1 MNVKDFLNTV
11 CQEIKYKPV
20 RNEIAE
26 ELKAHIQDI
35 KDDYIQR
42 GTTEQ
47 QAEEK
52 AVLQMGNAEEIGK
65 KLNKIH
71 RPKLDW
77 KLLILLVILI
87 GFSILV
93 AVLKQPIMNDYYI
106 GKTLLY
112 MIIGIAIGAQIYF
125 FDYKKIKKYSNV
137 IYIFATII
145 MILPLLFRGMIN
157 GVAHLRIFNIAI
169 YTPTIALPLYLISF
183 IGYIV
188 NHNKNNNFN
197 INVLNRKLKINKDS
211 IKIGIL
217 SIISLFL
224 MIAVPTFA
232 NAVILAI
239 SYIIIITAKFI
250 QEKNIKKLIIMY
262 GSIFIIGVLAIICI
276 MASPHSFKRILVSF
290 NPELDPTGSGW
301 VGMLQKEVLDNTK
314 LIGEAEIEIL
324 SDKDN
329 YVINTETEYTFIYL
343 LGKTGI
349 LVTSLLV
356 LTIILMSIKLIIN
369 AKNINEQYGK
379 FLIIGLSTLFIL
391 QSFANVLMN
400 LNMWIQSNVNL
411 PFISYGGVNFIINT
425 INIAIILSIYRRKD
439 IYQYEIKNKVKIN
452 EN

>member
-1 MNVKDFLNTV
+1 MNVKEFLNTV

-20 RNEIAE
+20 RDGIAE

-35 KDDYIQR
+35 KEDYIDK
-42 GTTEQ
+42 GIEEQ
-47 QAEEK
+47 QAERK

-65 KLNKIH
+65 RLNKIH

-87 GFSILV
+87 GFGILV
-93 AVLKQPIMNDYYI
+93 AVLKQPIMSDYYI

-112 MIIGIAIGAQIYF
+112 MIIGIAIGIGMYF

-157 GVAHLRIFNIAI
+157 GIAHLRILNIAI
-169 YTPTIALPLYLISF
+169 YTPTITLPLYLISF
-183 IGYIV
+183 IGFIV
-188 NHNKNNNFN
+188 NYNKDNNFN
-197 INVLNRKLKINKDS
+197 INILNRELKINKDF
-211 IKIGIL
+211 IKIAIL
-217 SIISLFL
+217 SILSLFF
-224 MIAVPTFA
+224 MITVPSLA
-232 NAVILAI
+232 NATILAV
-239 SYIIIITAKFI
+239 SYTIILTTKFI
-250 QEKNIKKLIIMY
+250 QENNIKKLIIMY
-262 GSIFIIGVLAIICI
+262 GSIFIISALAIICI

-314 LIGEAEIEIL
+314 FIGEAETEIL

-329 YVINTETEYTFIYL
+329 YVINTESEYTFIYL

-349 LVTSLLV
+349 LVTSVLV

-369 AKNINEQYGK
+369 AKNINEKYGK

-400 LNMWIQSNVNL
+400 VNMWIQSNVNL
-411 PFISYGGVNFIINT
+411 PFISYGGVSFIINT
-425 INIAIILSIYRRKD
+425 INIAIILSVYKRKD
-439 IYQYEIKNKVKIN
+439 IYQYEEKELLNN
-452 EN
+452 

>member
-20 RNEIAE
+20 RDGIAE

-35 KDDYIQR
+35 KEDYIDK
-42 GTTEQ
+42 GIEEQ

-65 KLNKIH
+65 RLNKIH
-71 RPKLDW
+71 SPKLDW

-87 GFSILV
+87 GFGILV

-112 MIIGIAIGAQIYF
+112 IIIGIAIGIGIYF

-137 IYIFATII
+137 IYIFAIII

-157 GVAHLRIFNIAI
+157 GVAYLKILNIAI
-169 YTPTIALPLYLISF
+169 YTPTLTLPLYLISF
-183 IGYIV
+183 IGFIV
-188 NHNKNNNFN
+188 NYNKDNNFN
-197 INVLNRKLKINKDS
+197 INILNRELKINKDF
-211 IKIGIL
+211 IKIAIL
-217 SIISLFL
+217 SILSLFF
-224 MIAVPTFA
+224 MITVPTLA
-232 NAVILAI
+232 NATILAV
-239 SYIIIITAKFI
+239 SYIIILTTKFI
-250 QEKNIKKLIIMY
+250 QENNIKKLIIMY
-262 GSIFIIGVLAIICI
+262 GSIFIISALAIICI

-314 LIGEAEIEIL
+314 FIGEAETEIL

-329 YVINTETEYTFIYL
+329 YVINTESEYTFIYL

-349 LVTSLLV
+349 LVTSVLV

-369 AKNINEQYGK
+369 AKNINEKYGK

-400 LNMWIQSNVNL
+400 VNMWIQSNVNL
-411 PFISYGGVNFIINT
+411 PFISYGGVSFIINT
-425 INIAIILSIYRRKD
+425 INIAIILSVYKRKD
-439 IYQYEIKNKVKIN
+439 IYQYEEKELLNN
-452 EN
+452 

>member
-1 MNVKDFLNTV
+1 MNVKEFLNAV

-20 RNEIAE
+20 RNGIEE

-35 KDDYIQR
+35 KEDYIDK
-42 GTTEQ
+42 GIEEQ

-77 KLLILLVILI
+77 KLLILLTILI
-87 GFSILV
+87 GFGILV

-112 MIIGIAIGAQIYF
+112 MIIGIAIGVGIYF
-125 FDYKKIKKYSNV
+125 FDYKKIKKYSNA

-145 MILPLLFRGMIN
+145 MILPLLFKGMIN
-157 GVAHLRIFNIAI
+157 GVAHLKIFNMAI
-169 YTPTIALPLYLISF
+169 YTPTITLPLYLISF

-188 NHNKNNNFN
+188 NYNKNNNFE
-197 INVLNRKLKINKDS
+197 INVLKKELKINKDF
-211 IKIGIL
+211 IKIAIL
-217 SIISLFL
+217 SILSLFF
-224 MIAVPTFA
+224 MIEVPTFA
-232 NAVILAI
+232 NTVILAI
-239 SYIIIITAKFI
+239 SYIIILTIKFI
-250 QEKNIKKLIIMY
+250 QENDKKKLIIMY
-262 GSIFIIGVLAIICI
+262 GSIFIIGVFAVICI

-290 NPELDPTGSGW
+290 NPELDPSGYGW

-314 LIGEAEIEIL
+314 LIGEAETEIL

-329 YVINTETEYTFIYL
+329 YLINTESEYTFIYL

-349 LVTSLLV
+349 LVTGVLV
-356 LTIILMSIKLIIN
+356 ITIILMSIKLILN

-379 FLIIGLSTLFIL
+379 LLIIGLSALFIL

-411 PFISYGGVNFIINT
+411 PFVTYGGISFIINA
-425 INIAIILSIYRRKD
+425 INIAIILSVYKRKD
-439 IYQYEIKNKVKIN
+439 IYQYEEKEKVN
-452 EN
+452 N

>member
-20 RNEIAE
+20 RDGIAE
-26 ELKAHIQDI
+26 ELKEHIQDI
-35 KDDYIQR
+35 KEDYIDK
-42 GTTEQ
+42 GIEEQ

-65 KLNKIH
+65 RLNKIH

-77 KLLILLVILI
+77 KLLILLVVLI
-87 GFSILV
+87 GFGILV
-93 AVLKQPIMNDYYI
+93 AVLKQPIMNDNYI

-112 MIIGIAIGAQIYF
+112 MIIGIAIGIGIYF

-169 YTPTIALPLYLISF
+169 YTPTITLPLYLISF
-183 IGYIV
+183 IGYII
-188 NHNKNNNFN
+188 NYNKDYNFD
-197 INVLNRKLKINKDS
+197 INVLNIELKINKDS
-211 IKIGIL
+211 IKIAIL
-217 SIISLFL
+217 SILSLFF
-224 MIAVPTFA
+224 MIVVPSLA
-232 NAVILAI
+232 NATILAI
-239 SYIIIITAKFI
+239 SYIIIFTIKYI
-250 QEKNIKKLIIMY
+250 QEKNKKKLIIMY
-262 GSIFIIGVLAIICI
+262 GSIFIIGVFAVICI
-276 MASPHSFKRILVSF
+276 MTSPHSFKRILVSF

-314 LIGEAEIEIL
+314 LIGEAETEIL

-329 YVINTETEYTFIYL
+329 YVINVESEYTFIYL

-349 LVTSLLV
+349 LVTSVLV
-356 LTIILMSIKLIIN
+356 LTIILMSIKLIKN
-369 AKNINEQYGK
+369 AKNINEEYGK

-400 LNMWIQSNVNL
+400 VNMWIQSNVNL
-411 PFISYGGVNFIINT
+411 PFISYGGVSFIINI
-425 INIAIILSIYRRKD
+425 INIAIILSVYKRKD
-439 IYQYEIKNKVKIN
+439 IYQYEEKELLNN
-452 EN
+452 

>member
-20 RNEIAE
+20 RDGIAE

-35 KDDYIQR
+35 KEDYIDK
-42 GTTEQ
+42 GIDEQ
-47 QAEEK
+47 QAEEN
-52 AVLQMGNAEEIGK
+52 AVLQMGSAEEIGK
-65 KLNKIH
+65 RLNKIH

-87 GFSILV
+87 GFGILV

-112 MIIGIAIGAQIYF
+112 IIIGIAIGIGIYF

-157 GVAHLRIFNIAI
+157 GVAYLKILNIAI
-169 YTPTIALPLYLISF
+169 YTPTITLPLYLISF
-183 IGYIV
+183 IGFIV
-188 NHNKNNNFN
+188 NYNKDNNFN
-197 INVLNRKLKINKDS
+197 INILNRELKINKDF
-211 IKIGIL
+211 IKIAIL
-217 SIISLFL
+217 SILSLFF
-224 MIAVPTFA
+224 MITVPSLA
-232 NAVILAI
+232 NATILAV
-239 SYIIIITAKFI
+239 SYTIILTTKFI
-250 QEKNIKKLIIMY
+250 QENNIKKLIIMY
-262 GSIFIIGVLAIICI
+262 GSIFIISALAIICI

-314 LIGEAEIEIL
+314 FIGEAETEIL

-329 YVINTETEYTFIYL
+329 YVINTESEYTFIYL

-349 LVTSLLV
+349 LVTSVLV

-369 AKNINEQYGK
+369 AKNINEKYGK

-400 LNMWIQSNVNL
+400 VNMWIQSNVNL
-411 PFISYGGVNFIINT
+411 PFISYGGVSFIINT
-425 INIAIILSIYRRKD
+425 INIAIILSVYKRKD
-439 IYQYEIKNKVKIN
+439 IYQYEEKELLNN
-452 EN
+452 

>member
-20 RNEIAE
+20 RNGITE

-35 KDDYIQR
+35 KEDYIDK
-42 GTTEQ
+42 GIEEQ

-65 KLNKIH
+65 RLNKIH
-71 RPKLDW
+71 SPKLDW

-87 GFSILV
+87 GFGILV
-93 AVLKQPIMNDYYI
+93 AFLKQPIMNDYYI

-112 MIIGIAIGAQIYF
+112 MIIGIAIGIGIYF

-137 IYIFATII
+137 LYIVATII
-145 MILPLLFRGMIN
+145 MILAMSSLGIIVN
-157 GVAHLRIFNIAI
+157 GIAYLKVFNIGI
-169 YTPTIALPLYLISF
+169 STPTITVPLYLISF
-183 IGYIV
+183 IGFIIDY
-188 NHNKNNNFN
+188 NKNNNFN
-197 INVLNRKLKINKDS
+197 IKVLNKKLKINKNS
-211 IKIGIL
+211 IKITIL
-217 SIISLFL
+217 SILSLFF
-224 MIAVPTFA
+224 MIAVPSLA
-232 NAVILAI
+232 NATILAV
-239 SYIIIITAKFI
+239 SYIIILTTKFI
-250 QEKNIKKLIIMY
+250 QEKNIKNLIIMY
-262 GSIFIIGVLAIICI
+262 GSIFIISALTIICI

-314 LIGEAEIEIL
+314 FIGEAETEIL

-329 YVINTETEYTFIYL
+329 YVINTESEYTFIYL

-349 LVTSLLV
+349 LVTSVLV

-369 AKNINEQYGK
+369 AKNINEKYGK

-400 LNMWIQSNVNL
+400 VNMWIQSNVNL
-411 PFISYGGVNFIINT
+411 PFISYGGVSFIINT
-425 INIAIILSIYRRKD
+425 INIAIILSVYKRKD
-439 IYQYEIKNKVKIN
+439 IYQYEKKNY
-452 EN
+452 

>member
-1 MNVKDFLNTV
+1 MNVKEFLNTV

-20 RNEIAE
+20 RDGITE

-35 KDDYIQR
+35 KEDYIDK
-42 GTTEQ
+42 GIEEQ
-47 QAEEK
+47 QAERR

-65 KLNKIH
+65 RLNKIH

-87 GFSILV
+87 GFGILV
-93 AVLKQPIMNDYYI
+93 AVLKQPIMSDYYI

-112 MIIGIAIGAQIYF
+112 MIIGIAIGIGMYF

-157 GVAHLRIFNIAI
+157 GIAHLRILNIAI
-169 YTPTIALPLYLISF
+169 YTPTITLPLYLISF
-183 IGYIV
+183 IGFIV
-188 NHNKNNNFN
+188 NYNKDNNFN
-197 INVLNRKLKINKDS
+197 INILNRELKINKDF
-211 IKIGIL
+211 IKIAIL
-217 SIISLFL
+217 SILSLFF
-224 MIAVPTFA
+224 MITVPSLA
-232 NAVILAI
+232 NATILAV
-239 SYIIIITAKFI
+239 SYTIILTTKFI
-250 QEKNIKKLIIMY
+250 QENNIKKLIIMY
-262 GSIFIIGVLAIICI
+262 GSIFIISALTIICI

-314 LIGEAEIEIL
+314 FIGEAETEIL

-329 YVINTETEYTFIYL
+329 YVINTESEYTFIYL

-349 LVTSLLV
+349 LVTSVLV

-369 AKNINEQYGK
+369 AKNINEKYGK

-400 LNMWIQSNVNL
+400 VNMWIQSNVNL
-411 PFISYGGVNFIINT
+411 PFISYGGVSFIINT
-425 INIAIILSIYRRKD
+425 INIAIILSVYKRKD
-439 IYQYEIKNKVKIN
+439 IYQYEEKELLNN
-452 EN
+452 

>member
-20 RNEIAE
+20 RDGIAE

-35 KDDYIQR
+35 KEDYIDK
-42 GTTEQ
+42 GIDEQ
-47 QAEEK
+47 QAEEN
-52 AVLQMGNAEEIGK
+52 AVLQMGSAEEIGK
-65 KLNKIH
+65 RLNKIH

-87 GFSILV
+87 GFGILV

-112 MIIGIAIGAQIYF
+112 IIIGIAIGIGIYF

-145 MILPLLFRGMIN
+145 MILPLLFRGIIN
-157 GVAHLRIFNIAI
+157 GVAYLKILNIAI
-169 YTPTIALPLYLISF
+169 YTPTITLPLYLISF
-183 IGYIV
+183 IGFIV
-188 NHNKNNNFN
+188 NYNKDNNFN
-197 INVLNRKLKINKDS
+197 INILNRELKINKDF
-211 IKIGIL
+211 IKIAIL
-217 SIISLFL
+217 SILSLFF
-224 MIAVPTFA
+224 MITVPSLA
-232 NAVILAI
+232 NATILAV
-239 SYIIIITAKFI
+239 SYTIILTTKFI
-250 QEKNIKKLIIMY
+250 QENNIKKLIIMY
-262 GSIFIIGVLAIICI
+262 GSIFIISALAIICI

-314 LIGEAEIEIL
+314 FIGEAETEIL

-329 YVINTETEYTFIYL
+329 YVINTESEYTFIYL

-349 LVTSLLV
+349 LVTSVLV

-369 AKNINEQYGK
+369 AKNINEKYGK

-400 LNMWIQSNVNL
+400 VNMWIQSNVNL
-411 PFISYGGVNFIINT
+411 PFISYGGVSFIINT
-425 INIAIILSIYRRKD
+425 INIAIILSVYKRKD
-439 IYQYEIKNKVKIN
+439 IYQYEEKELLNN
-452 EN
+452 

>member
-20 RNEIAE
+20 RDGIAE

-35 KDDYIQR
+35 KEDYIDK
-42 GTTEQ
+42 GIDEQ
-47 QAEEK
+47 QAEEN
-52 AVLQMGNAEEIGK
+52 AVLQMGSAEEIGK
-65 KLNKIH
+65 RLNKIH

-87 GFSILV
+87 GFGILV

-112 MIIGIAIGAQIYF
+112 IIIGIAIGIGIYF

-157 GVAHLRIFNIAI
+157 GVAYLKILNIAI
-169 YTPTIALPLYLISF
+169 YTPTITLPLYLISF
-183 IGYIV
+183 IGFIV
-188 NHNKNNNFN
+188 NYNKDNNFN
-197 INVLNRKLKINKDS
+197 INILNRELKINKDF
-211 IKIGIL
+211 IKIAIL
-217 SIISLFL
+217 SILSLFF
-224 MIAVPTFA
+224 MITVPSLA
-232 NAVILAI
+232 NATILAV
-239 SYIIIITAKFI
+239 SYTIILTTKFI
-250 QEKNIKKLIIMY
+250 QKNNIKKLIIMY
-262 GSIFIIGVLAIICI
+262 GSIFIISALGIICI
-276 MASPHSFKRILVSF
+276 IASPHSFKRILVSF

-314 LIGEAEIEIL
+314 FIGEAETEIL

-329 YVINTETEYTFIYL
+329 YVINTESEYTFIYL

-349 LVTSLLV
+349 LVTSVLV

-369 AKNINEQYGK
+369 AKNINEKYGK

-400 LNMWIQSNVNL
+400 VNMWIQSNVNL
-411 PFISYGGVNFIINT
+411 PFISYGGVSFIINI
-425 INIAIILSIYRRKD
+425 INIAIILSVYKRKD
-439 IYQYEIKNKVKIN
+439 IYQYEEKELLNN
-452 EN
+452 